1 MAEGV
6 NIMLQ
11 REVELALAMQ
21 RALDYQEEYLGD
33 TTKVKGVVGLMLCV
47 DATIAV
53 YTMTKNSSGWYV
65 EEGMRCKS
73 KILLTF
79 LQLSVRRLT

>member
-1 MAEGV
+1 
-6 NIMLQ
+6 MLIISS

-33 TTKVKGVVGLMLCV
+33 TTKAKGVVGLMLRIE
-47 DATIAV
+47 ANFSF

-79 LQLSVRRLT
+79 LQL